1 MKTRR
6 VREKNIRLS
15 FTVASG
21 AEDIRDFVCVSEARE
36 AVDAAMVDW
45 VIFEIDH
52 PYYAARGR
60 VLDSSDD
67 EV

>member
-6 VREKNIRLS
+6 VREKNIRLIY
-15 FTVASG
+15 TTPEGCEHV
-21 AEDIRDFVCVSEARE
+21 RDFSSLSEARE
-36 AVDAAMVDW
+36 VLPSGTVDW

-60 VLDSSDD
+60 VLDG
-67 EV
+67 V